1 MKGRIVYSSGR
12 STPWE
17 RRHIFSI
24 RDIMLKVTISDDHC
38 NEPVWTTSDGG
49 HVQLSYPG
57 NPDLCELG
65 LNSLFGSYV
74 CQNTPERSEYQ

>member
-1 MKGRIVYSSGR
+1 
-12 STPWE
+12 
-17 RRHIFSI
+17 
-24 RDIMLKVTISDDHC
+24 MLKVTISDDHC